1 MAVCRG
7 RRDQSSKGFTMSD
20 YRIKLDK
27 KRCIGCH
34 ACEVH
39 CKLKNNV
46 PVGIQY
52 NKIISSG
59 LVEKDG
65 KPTITFKYQ
74 PCLHCKKPKC
84 VPACPNQ
91 AIYIREPDKLVLV
104 RTELCDGC
112 GDCIE
117 ACPWSVPVIHPET
130 GKMAKCDLCVDRV
143 DAGLDPACVTGCT
156 AKALTFVRL

>member
-1 MAVCRG
+1 
-7 RRDQSSKGFTMSD
+7 MSD

-39 CKLKNNV
+39 CKLKNSV
-46 PVGIQY
+46 PVGVQY

-59 LVEKDG
+59 LVDKDG
-65 KPTITFKYQ
+65 KPHIAFKYQ
-74 PCLHCKKPKC
+74 PCMHCKKPQC
-84 VPACPNQ
+84 VDACPNQ

-104 RTELCDGC
+104 RTELCDAC
-112 GDCIE
+112 GQCIE
-117 ACPWSVPVIHPET
+117 ACPWSVPVIRPDT
-130 GKMAKCDLCVDRV
+130 GKMAKCDFCVDRV

-156 AKALTFVRL
+156 AKALVFVRP